1 MKKTIHWSLP
11 AILILLF
18 FTTVVPAPAR
28 AERERHFLWQART
41 ETATV
46 YLLGSVHFMKRE
58 AYPLSPVI
66 ENAFVRSDTIAVE
79 ANINDIGQ
87 STLAKL
93 RAEGFYAGQDSIA
106 NHVSRDTY
114 AYITGEAARLG
125 FPVASLNRQR
135 PWFLAMTLTSIELM
149 KAGYNPHY
157 GIDKYFLTKAAGRKK
172 VVELE
177 SIDYQI
183 DLLAGLPDGEQESF
197 LLYALKDLG
206 SLVQQVD
213 TLMAAWRTGDS
224 ARIAEIL
231 ERSVGDDETLK
242 VIHRKILTER
252 NRNMAKK
259 VSGHLR
265 SSGTVF
271 VVVGAGHLVGDQGIV
286 ELLRKEGFTVE
297 QL

>member
-1 MKKTIHWSLP
+1 MKKILHPSLP
-11 AILILLF
+11 GILILLF
-18 FTTVVPAPAR
+18 FIVAAPVDSRGEAQR
-28 AERERHFLWQART
+28 TFLWQART
-41 ETATV
+41 QTATV
-46 YLLGSVHFMKRE
+46 YLLGSVHFMKKE

-66 ENAFVRSDTIAVE
+66 EKAFARSDTIAVE

-87 STLAKL
+87 DTLAKL
-93 RAEGFYAGQDSIA
+93 RAEGFYAGNDFIA
-106 NHVSRDTY
+106 NHVSRETY
-114 AYITGEAARLG
+114 AYITAEATRLG
-125 FPVASLNRQR
+125 FPIASLNRQR
-135 PWFLAMTLTSIELM
+135 PWFLAMTMSSIELM
-149 KAGYNPHY
+149 RAGYNPHY
-157 GIDKYFLTKAAGRKK
+157 GIDKYFLTRAAGRKK

-177 SIDYQI
+177 TIDYQI

-197 LLYALKDLG
+197 LLYALRDLS

-224 ARIAEIL
+224 DRIAELL
-231 ERSVGDDETLK
+231 EKSVGDDEKLK

-259 VSGHLR
+259 IALHLR
-265 SSGTVF
+265 SPGCVF
-271 VVVGAGHLVGDQGIV
+271 VVVGAAHLVGDKGIV

>member
-1 MKKTIHWSLP
+1 MNKTIRRSLP
-11 AILILLF
+11 VILILLLF
-18 FTTVVPAPAR
+18 TVVIPAR
-28 AERERHFLWQART
+28 TRAEGEKHFLWQAT
-41 ETATV
+41 TQTATV

-66 ENAFVRSDTIAVE
+66 EKAFAGSDTIAVE

-87 STLAKL
+87 DTLTKL
-93 RAEGFYAGQDSIA
+93 RAEGFYTGNDSVA
-106 NHVSRDTY
+106 NHVSSETY
-114 AYITGEAARLG
+114 AYITAEAARLG

-135 PWFLAMTLTSIELM
+135 PWFLAMTMSSIELM

-157 GIDKYFLTKAAGRKK
+157 GIDKYFLTRAAGRKK

-177 SIDYQI
+177 TIDYQI
-183 DLLAGLPDGEQESF
+183 DLLAGLPDSEQESF
-197 LLYALKDLG
+197 LLYALKDLS

-213 TLMAAWRTGDS
+213 TLMAAWTTGDS
-224 ARIAEIL
+224 DRIAELL
-231 ERSVGDDETLK
+231 EKSVGDDEKLK

-259 VSGHLR
+259 IALQLR
-265 SSGTVF
+265 SSGCVF
-271 VVVGAGHLVGDQGIV
+271 VVVGAAHLVGDKGIV
-286 ELLRKEGFTVE
+286 ELLKKEGFTVE